1 MLQLIYFQVIHLYC
15 DAFGQKVPSKQ
26 MKMGNEQGK
35 FNQP

>member
-1 MLQLIYFQVIHLYC
+1 MLLLIYFQVIRLYC
-15 DAFGQKVPSKQ
+15 DSFGQKVPSKQ